1 MIISKAFDVEVFHN
15 LFSVTFVD
23 IKSYFETFAD
33 CVDDKGS
40 PIPLTEK
47 LSVKEIKNRLNS
59 VKSDIFYISDTN
71 DSQLLEL
78 VAYINAMRPYYS
90 TFEGAD
96 GQIINEPIRHDL
108 FGFNNVGYDDILIQA
123 FMMYFNMK
131 GKTKYL
137 IEFLNIIPLLMLKMV

>member
-1 MIISKAFDVEVFHN
+1 MIISKAFDVEIFHN

-23 IKSYFETFAD
+23 IKSYFKTFAD
-33 CVDDKGS
+33 CVDEKGN

-78 VAYINAMRPYYS
+78 VAYINAMRPHYS

-96 GQIINEPIRHDL
+96 GQIINEPICFFSIVFQIFRH
-108 FGFNNVGYDDILIQA
+108 
-123 FMMYFNMK
+123 
-131 GKTKYL
+131 
-137 IEFLNIIPLLMLKMV
+137 II